1 MSQRRASGTRASGAF
16 RSDIGIRETVLHQGL
31 LRGTYCSLNAKTTL
45 SLGTFRSVQ
54 MRFAWATMHDLCARR
69 ASQFASELR
78 RDKLH
83 SRVTCRLRFVSTSY
97 LSTTGH
103 LVTFS
108 GRFSSLHFI
117 RRHVKL
123 SAFFRHARCTSTS
136 LPHQVGLTRSEF

>member
-1 MSQRRASGTRASGAF
+1 MTRFGNSRFGSFQFRYWHTGDSSSPRA
-16 RSDIGIRETVLHQGL
+16 

-69 ASQFASELR
+69 SSQFASELR
-78 RDKLH
+78 RDKLQ
-83 SRVTCRLRFVSTSY
+83 SRVTCRLRFVPTSY

-136 LPHQVGLTRSEF
+136 LPPSSRTY